1 MGDLWKQTPRVA
13 GDADDCIIGSLHT
26 TFLTCHDAAL
36 PPPPDSHL
44 SGVTKPLSP
53 RPGMV
58 PCQGPDSVWLH
69 ASDSHQNRVVRPE
82 SNLMEWHLEEVNE
95 LQDAH
100 NEEELPTSTLPQHKL
115 FGPGPHTRKSRE
127 DSDEGDDAVI
137 LEELTRKRP
146 KKRTGSAMPL
156 DIFNLDVEY
165 VQSCPF
171 ARSRPR
177 PTLTSHARAGTSR
190 PNDQLAGSAT
200 TRRASGRSESTGFS
214 SSASKTERY
223 VGRERACELRGPR
236 APHEA
241 SSGGR
246 VRRV

>member
-1 MGDLWKQTPRVA
+1 
-13 GDADDCIIGSLHT
+13 
-26 TFLTCHDAAL
+26 
-36 PPPPDSHL
+36 
-44 SGVTKPLSP
+44 
-53 RPGMV
+53 MV

-115 FGPGPHTRKSRE
+115 FGPGPHTRNSRE

-165 VQSCPF
+165 EPPERPAGWVGDYSPRERKERIDRFLVKRIENRKAQIKPGKVGFKYQCRKDF
-171 ARSRPR
+171 ALSRMR
-177 PTLTSHARAGTSR
+177 VK
-190 PNDQLAGSAT
+190 
-200 TRRASGRSESTGFS
+200 GRF
-214 SSASKTERY
+214 
-223 VGRERACELRGPR
+223 VGRTDEELMR
-236 APHEA
+236 ELM
-241 SSGGR
+241 SLT
-246 VRRV
+246 